1 MLRKLGLGALGLAL
15 CGLAT
20 AAEWNLQPA
29 ASKLAAD
36 IHWLHEAV
44 MVLVLVLFVAVF
56 GCMFWSC
63 YAHRKSVRHKAAN
76 FHQHLGVEIAWTAIP
91 LIILVIIAWPVT
103 KSVIAQQDTSN
114 ADNAVKVI
122 SFVST
127 RSTSREQVK

>member
-44 MVLVLVLFVAVF
+44 MVLVLVLFVGVF

-63 YAHRKSVRHKAAN
+63 YAHRKSVGHKGAN